1 MVEVVI
7 DGDTVTLDSGETIRL
22 AGINTPEIKSGQP
35 FAAVAQQY
43 LEQRVHNR
51 QILVENATDPVDP
64 HDRTLAYLYT
74 LNGESLQLALLEA
87 GLASVIV
94 IAPNDRHLDAVSYTH
109 LTLPTICSV

>member
-1 MVEVVI
+1 MTGLWFFLVWPVVASDTASVRRAMVEVVI

-74 LNGESLQLALLEA
+74 L
-87 GLASVIV
+87 
-94 IAPNDRHLDAVSYTH
+94 D
-109 LTLPTICSV
+109 